1 YDIDADKMME
11 VMRIGREKL
20 VDKGTTSAN
29 KRVDPLKSQTQ
40 MPRLEIIDS
49 FMRHFQR
56 RYDTELSDY
65 TETELETARNLVE
78 KKVDTKEW
86 THRVPSCIA
95 RLMSSWGH
103 GRQTLDRGGRLI
115 PQHRQHTLILIDRLG
130 G

>member
-1 YDIDADKMME
+1 MSYDIDADKMME

-65 TETELETARNLVE
+65 TEAELETARNLVE
-78 KKVDTKEW
+78 KKFDTKEW
-86 THRVPSCIA
+86 RSEEHTSELQSRGHLVC
-95 RLMSSWGH
+95 RL
-103 GRQTLDRGGRLI
+103 LLEK
-115 PQHRQHTLILIDRLG
+115 
-130 G
+130 

>member
-1 YDIDADKMME
+1 MSYDINADKMME

-20 VDKGTTSAN
+20 VDKSTTSAD

-65 TETELETARNLVE
+65 TEAELEAARNLVE
-78 KKVDTKEW
+78 TKFDTKEW
-86 THRVPSCIA
+86 THRVPRCITRDLASC
-95 RLMSSWGH
+95 GH
-103 GRQTLDRGGRLI
+103 GSRTRDRVRGLR
-115 PQHRQHTLILIDRLG
+115 PQDCAR
-130 G
+130 